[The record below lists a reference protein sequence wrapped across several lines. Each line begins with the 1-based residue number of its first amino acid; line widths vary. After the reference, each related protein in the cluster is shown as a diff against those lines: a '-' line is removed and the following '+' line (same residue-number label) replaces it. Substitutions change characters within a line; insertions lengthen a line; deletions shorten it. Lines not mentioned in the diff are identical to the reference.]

1 MEIEIIIKFKS
12 MQNLIKKIKRKIN
25 WAIINLVSTGLVLV
39 FLGILIVW
47 TDFVLR
53 LVIGLFVII
62 VAYAF
67 FHLAYKI
74 WWIKRE
80 VEKYF
85 KL

>member
-1 MEIEIIIKFKS
+1 
-12 MQNLIKKIKRKIN
+12 MQNLLKKIRRKIN
-25 WAIINLVSTGLVLV
+25 WAIADLAATGLVLV

-47 TDFVLR
+47 TNFMLK
-53 LVIGLFVII
+53 LVVGLFVIV

-74 WWIKRE
+74 WWLKRE

>member
-1 MEIEIIIKFKS
+1 

-25 WAIINLVSTGLVLV
+25 HTIISLVSLGLIMAL
-39 FLGILIVW
+39 LGVLIVW

-53 LVIGLFVII
+53 LVIGLFVLI

-67 FHLAYKI
+67 FHLAYRL
-74 WWIKRE
+74 WWIKNE

>member
-1 MEIEIIIKFKS
+1 
-12 MQNLIKKIKRKIN
+12 MQNLIKKIRVKIN
-25 WAIINLVSTGLVLV
+25 WAIISLISTGLILV
-39 FLGILIVW
+39 FFGILIVW

-53 LVIGLFVII
+53 LVLGLFIMV

-74 WWIKRE
+74 WWIKNE

>member
-1 MEIEIIIKFKS
+1 MLK
-12 MQNLIKKIKRKIN
+12 LIKKIKTKIN
-25 WAIINLVSTGLVLV
+25 HAVISLISMGMILVL
-39 FLGILIVW
+39 LGTLIVW

-53 LVIGLFVII
+53 LVIGLFVLV

-67 FHLAYKI
+67 FYLAYKI

>member
-1 MEIEIIIKFKS
+1 
-12 MQNLIKKIKRKIN
+12 MQNLIKKIKSKVN
-25 WAIINLVSTGLVLV
+25 HTIISLISLGLILVL
-39 FLGILIVW
+39 LGILIVW

-53 LVIGLFVII
+53 LVIGLFVLI
-62 VAYAF
+62 VAFAF
-67 FHLAYKI
+67 FHMAYRL

>member
-1 MEIEIIIKFKS
+1 

-25 WAIINLVSTGLVLV
+25 HTMISLISMGLILVL
-39 FLGILIVW
+39 LAILIVW
-47 TDFVLR
+47 TDFVLK
-53 LVIGLFVII
+53 LVIGLFVLI

-67 FHLAYKI
+67 FHLAYRI

-85 KL
+85 KV